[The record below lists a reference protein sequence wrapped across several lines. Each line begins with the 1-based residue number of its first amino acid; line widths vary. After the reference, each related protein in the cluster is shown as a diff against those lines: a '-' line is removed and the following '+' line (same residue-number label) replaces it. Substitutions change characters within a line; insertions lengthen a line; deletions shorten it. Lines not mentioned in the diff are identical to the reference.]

1 MWNKS
6 TLSWFNYF
14 LNNHS
19 KTAKHI
25 KNTTPISSMRSLF
38 DAGYRHTLRNS
49 VKSAADNKS
58 LRILHAI
65 VL

>member
-1 MWNKS
+1 
-6 TLSWFNYF
+6 
-14 LNNHS
+14 
-19 KTAKHI
+19 
-25 KNTTPISSMRSLF
+25 MRSLF